1 MQILKISLYL
11 YHINNLK
18 QKEIMKKFKIE
29 FLDSDKCIAFTKL
42 TKWETIEDCR
52 LYAYV
57 VMMNNVKIIQ
67 TFNITAI

>member
-1 MQILKISLYL
+1 MLT
-11 YHINNLK
+11 NPK

-29 FLDSDKCIAFTKL
+29 FLDCDKCIAFTKF

-67 TFNITAI
+67 TFNITAV

>member
-1 MQILKISLYL
+1 
-11 YHINNLK
+11 
-18 QKEIMKKFKIE
+18 MKKFKIE
-29 FLDSDKCIAFTKL
+29 FLDCDKCIAFTKL

-57 VMMNNVKIIQ
+57 VMMNNVTTIQ

>member
-57 VMMNNVKIIQ
+57 VMMNNVKTIQ
-67 TFNITAI
+67 TFNISAV

>member
-42 TKWETIEDCR
+42 TKWETIADCR

-57 VMMNNVKIIQ
+57 VMTNNVKIIQ

>member
-1 MQILKISLYL
+1 
-11 YHINNLK
+11 
-18 QKEIMKKFKIE
+18 MKKFKVD
-29 FLDSDKCIAFTKL
+29 FLDSDKCIAFTKF

-57 VMMNNVKIIQ
+57 VMMNKVKTIQ

>member
-1 MQILKISLYL
+1 MLT
-11 YHINNLK
+11 NPK
-18 QKEIMKKFKIE
+18 QKEIMKKFKID

-57 VMMNNVKIIQ
+57 VMMNKVTTIQ
-67 TFNITAI
+67 TFNITQL

>member
-1 MQILKISLYL
+1 MLT
-11 YHINNLK
+11 NPK
-18 QKEIMKKFKIE
+18 QKEIMKKFKVD
-29 FLDSDKCIAFTKL
+29 FLDCDKCIAFTKF

-67 TFNITAI
+67 TFNITAV

>member
-1 MQILKISLYL
+1 MQILKITLYL
-11 YHINNLK
+11 LYINNLK
-18 QKEIMKKFKIE
+18 QKEIMKKFKVD

-57 VMMNNVKIIQ
+57 VMMNKVTTIQ

>member
-1 MQILKISLYL
+1 
-11 YHINNLK
+11 
-18 QKEIMKKFKIE
+18 MKNFKIE

-57 VMMNNVKIIQ
+57 VMMNKVTTIQ

>member
-1 MQILKISLYL
+1 
-11 YHINNLK
+11 
-18 QKEIMKKFKIE
+18 MKKFKVD

-42 TKWETIEDCR
+42 TKWETFADCR

-57 VMMNNVKIIQ
+57 VMMNKVETIQ

>member
-1 MQILKISLYL
+1 
-11 YHINNLK
+11 
-18 QKEIMKKFKIE
+18 MKKFKVD
-29 FLDSDKCIAFTKL
+29 FLDCDKCIAFTKF

-57 VMMNNVKIIQ
+57 VMMNNVKTIQ

>member
-42 TKWETIEDCR
+42 TKWETIADCR

>member
-1 MQILKISLYL
+1 MLT
-11 YHINNLK
+11 NPK

-57 VMMNNVKIIQ
+57 VMMNKVKIIQ
-67 TFNITAI
+67 TFNITQL